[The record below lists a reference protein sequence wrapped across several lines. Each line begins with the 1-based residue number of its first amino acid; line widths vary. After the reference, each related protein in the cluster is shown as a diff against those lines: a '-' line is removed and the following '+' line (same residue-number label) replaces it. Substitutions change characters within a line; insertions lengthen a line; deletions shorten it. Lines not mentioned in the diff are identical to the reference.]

1 MRNRRGGVLLKQI
14 YYAIKCSSPI
24 FFARMEK
31 KEMKTIDF
39 ESLEEAFECYGREN
53 LVPIDFI
60 KQQIFYAKHGCQPKF
75 IWEKEGEPG
84 KLTCWYLKSETNFVY
99 KKWIENR
106 PK

>member
-1 MRNRRGGVLLKQI
+1 M
-14 YYAIKCSSPI
+14 YYAIKCSPPI
-24 FFARMEK
+24 FFRWNGDKE
-31 KEMKTIDF
+31 EMKTIDF

-84 KLTCWYLKSETNFVY
+84 KLTCWYLKSKTNFVY